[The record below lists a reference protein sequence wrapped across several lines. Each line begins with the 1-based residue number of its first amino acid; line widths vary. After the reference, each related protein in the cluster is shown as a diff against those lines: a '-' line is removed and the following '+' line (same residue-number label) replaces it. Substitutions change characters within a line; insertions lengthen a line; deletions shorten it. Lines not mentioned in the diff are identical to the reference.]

1 VQGNRI
7 GITWKQNLIVDIVYG
22 INPVLELLEQGS
34 DCIEEV
40 SIARGR
46 GGGEV
51 RRIVE
56 LARVRGIPISFQD
69 RREIERRAGP
79 KSQGVFCICREFRYA
94 EVDEIIENRK
104 AEFRTDLVLILDSVF
119 DPQNLGSL
127 IRTGLFF
134 GANGVI
140 IPEHRAAPVTPSV
153 IKASSG
159 AAYRFPVARVVNL
172 SSSLDYLKK
181 KGFWIYGSDPGHGPG
196 TLAPAFEGDIGL
208 VLGSEGKGIRPLIR
222 NKCDFIVSVPGA
234 GLIDSLNVAVAGGI
248 LLYLASQ
255 KRKKS

>member
-1 VQGNRI
+1 M
-7 GITWKQNLIVDIVYG
+7 DIVYG

-34 DCIEEV
+34 GCVEEI

-51 RRIVE
+51 RRIIE
-56 LARVRGIPISFQD
+56 LARKLGIKVSFQD

-79 KSQGVFCICREFRYA
+79 KSQGVFCTCREFRYS
-94 EVDEIIENRK
+94 EIDEIIENRNK
-104 AEFRTDLVLILDSVF
+104 EFQSDLVLVLDSVF

-134 GANGVI
+134 GANGII
-140 IPEHRAAPVTPSV
+140 IPEHRASPVTPAV

-159 AAYRFPVARVVNL
+159 AAYRFPVARVVNI
-172 SSSLDYLKK
+172 STSLDYLKE
-181 KGFWIYGSDPGHGPG
+181 KGFWIYGSDPRSASGDS
-196 TLAPAFEGDIGL
+196 TPAFEGNVGL
-208 VLGSEGKGIRPLIR
+208 ILGSEGKGIRPLVR
-222 NKCDFIVSVPGA
+222 AKCDFIVSVPGA
-234 GLIDSLNVAVAGGI
+234 GIMDSLNVSVAGGI

-255 KRKKS
+255 KRRKSGA